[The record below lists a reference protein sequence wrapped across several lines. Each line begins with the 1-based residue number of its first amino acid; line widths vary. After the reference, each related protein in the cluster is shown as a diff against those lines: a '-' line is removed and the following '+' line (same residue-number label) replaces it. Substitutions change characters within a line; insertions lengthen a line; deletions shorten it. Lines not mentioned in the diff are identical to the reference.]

1 MPGRGARLDR
11 GIEEAHRL
19 LDNAGARAGRIVL
32 FVDGPGAA
40 PGLAMDAAEAAANAG
55 YPVSVLGLHPD
66 PDALEAL
73 AAAGSGRFSPVR
85 ADESDVA
92 LLLGHGA
99 GGRRDTPDVLALTSL
114 PSTENPAPALVG
126 VGLFT
131 GVLLSTTS
139 ARGVVLPMRHTV
151 IAAATPTL
159 LVLLVSWPII
169 RAGHSMWHLG
179 ASAFLLLAL
188 ALRGRLGAAW
198 LGMSAPVQVAFF
210 AVSSVGSLLWVRP
223 VFVNLLAP
231 KPVSTNTDALVGQ
244 AATVIEQVPAGGVGR
259 VRLANEEW
267 RATSAAHID
276 VGETVTVHAVSG
288 STLTVAP

>member
-1 MPGRGARLDR
+1 M
-11 GIEEAHRL
+11 
-19 LDNAGARAGRIVL
+19 
-32 FVDGPGAA
+32 
-40 PGLAMDAAEAAANAG
+40 
-55 YPVSVLGLHPD
+55 
-66 PDALEAL
+66 
-73 AAAGSGRFSPVR
+73 
-85 ADESDVA
+85 VA
-92 LLLGHGA
+92 LLADPGSGFDEILSLNGYLNSQSEFWLWATMVMIIAEIFTAGFFLGA
-99 GGRRDTPDVLALTSL
+99 LA
-114 PSTENPAPALVG
+114 
-126 VGLFT
+126 
-131 GVLLSTTS
+131 
-139 ARGVVLPMRHTV
+139 
-151 IAAATPTL
+151 ICTL
-159 LVLLVSWPII
+159 LT
-169 RAGHSMWHLG
+169 A
-179 ASAFLLLAL
+179 
-188 ALRGRLGAAW
+188 GAAW